1 MPPVTQNSE
10 GNMKKFKK
18 ILQIIRFIAIFVIK
32 KDTIIRSSITK
43 KLTKLAAAAIHG
55 RPLPI
60 AAANA
65 APVLIVPAVPN
76 KKYKRS
82 LNGILGDT
90 LEPLKKEYRRAVGE

>member
-1 MPPVTQNSE
+1 
-10 GNMKKFKK
+10 MKKFKK

-55 RPLPI
+55 RLLLI

-65 APVLIVPAVPN
+65 APALIVLAVPN

-82 LNGILGDT
+82 LNGYYGSIYLAFIKTLISCIVIIIL
-90 LEPLKKEYRRAVGE
+90 PS

>member
-1 MPPVTQNSE
+1 
-10 GNMKKFKK
+10 MKKFKK

-65 APVLIVPAVPN
+65 APALIVPAVPN

-82 LNGILGDT
+82 LNGYCGSIYLAFIKT
-90 LEPLKKEYRRAVGE
+90 LISCIVIIIFPS